1 MGCSWESMR
10 TASGLSSAWTRKS
23 ALAPSQVTIQVCWKA
38 SRVTGVPLR
47 DQVVPV
53 LTSVHLPDSMR

>member
-10 TASGLSSAWTRKS
+10 TVSGLPSAWTRKS
-23 ALAPSQVTIQVCWKA
+23 ALAPSQVTIQVSWKA
-38 SRVTGVPLR
+38 SRVTGVPLL

-53 LTSVHLPDSMR
+53 LTSARLPGSMR